1 MLPLS
6 LRGRRPTTPNP
17 RRESERGQMLV
28 IFALA
33 MIALIGMIGLI
44 IDGGDTS
51 LQKRDQQNVAD
62 AAAMAGGYALI
73 NGDDVEA
80 AAQSVAAANGYVDG
94 VDNTTVTVNNG
105 ADSITVD
112 VSRPH
117 RNYFSGVLGFA
128 SWGVSAT
135 ASVVAGIPN
144 VASGTM
150 PIIFNEAAYND
161 PLNLDPDNPAI
172 FGEPPVG
179 TEDVPQDDS
188 TFNWTVFC
196 VAGGESCNA
205 SSDVVGDWID
215 DGGISAEVSAEWEI
229 APLNAGAHTTLFDAM
244 ANMVGEEFPVAI
256 VDDDGVLQGWA
267 WFHLTGSLGGST
279 KSLTGWFEVGFD
291 EPQLG
296 IVHGMGAAGTFG
308 GYTVELI
315 D

>member
-1 MLPLS
+1 
-6 LRGRRPTTPNP
+6 
-17 RRESERGQMLV
+17 
-28 IFALA
+28 
-33 MIALIGMIGLI
+33 
-44 IDGGDTS
+44 
-51 LQKRDQQNVAD
+51 
-62 AAAMAGGYALI
+62 MAGGYALI

-94 VDNTTVTVNNG
+94 VDNTTVTVING

-117 RNYFSGVLGFA
+117 RNYFSGILGFA

-150 PIIFNEAAYND
+150 PIIFNEDAYYD

-196 VAGGESCNA
+196 VAGGDTCNA
-205 SSDVVGDWID
+205 SSDVVGDWVD
-215 DGGISAEVSAEWEI
+215 DGGISAEVTAEWEI

-296 IVHGMGAAGTFG
+296 IVHGMGAAGLFG
-308 GYTVELI
+308 GYVVELI